1 MKSNRTEN
9 REQKIFRVAAS
20 RQFDFNI
27 VLENIHD
34 PHNVSAIFRSC
45 DAVGIPEICLVY
57 NKEQFPRIGKKSSAS
72 AFKWVKSKKY
82 KSIAECYNELHDRGF
97 KIYASSITEKS
108 KSLYDLDLSE
118 NTAIVLGNEHR
129 GVSSEAQNLA
139 DDNFMIPMHGMVQ
152 SLNVSVAAAVIL
164 YEAMRQREIKGLY
177 PFKKNKTAEMS
188 LIEEWMLK

>member
-1 MKSNRTEN
+1 MKLKRTEN
-9 REQKIFRVAAS
+9 REQKILRVAAS

-27 VLENIHD
+27 ILENIHD

-45 DAVGIPEICLVY
+45 DAVGIPEVSLVY
-57 NKEQFPRIGKKSSAS
+57 STEKFPRIGKKSSAS

-82 KSIAECYNELHDRGF
+82 KTISECYNYMHERGF

-129 GVSSEAQNLA
+129 GVSPEAQKMA
-139 DDNFMIPMHGMVQ
+139 DENFMIPMHGMVQ

-164 YEAMRQREIKGLY
+164 YEAMRQRQIKALY
-177 PFKKNKTAEMS
+177 PFKKNIIAEKD
-188 LIEEWMLK
+188 LIEEWFVK